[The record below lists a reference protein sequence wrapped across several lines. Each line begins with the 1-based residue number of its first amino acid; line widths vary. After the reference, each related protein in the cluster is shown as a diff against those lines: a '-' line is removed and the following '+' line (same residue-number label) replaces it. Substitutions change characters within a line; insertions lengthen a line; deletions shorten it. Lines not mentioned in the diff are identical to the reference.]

1 MILLD
6 TNVLSET
13 LRPSPDPNV
22 VAWLRAVEPPLSAPY
37 ADAMSSAANK
47 TQRTDVPVG
56 DFLATVDE
64 RRRAEAETLIPMM
77 GELTGEE
84 PYMYGPSII
93 GFGTRHYVYDSG
105 REGDMPVLSFSPR
118 NSAVT
123 VYVNDGFDGHEDLLA
138 ELGRHR
144 TSKACLYLTR
154 LENADLD
161 VLKRLLARSVAAQ
174 KGRQ

>member
-1 MILLD
+1 M
-6 TNVLSET
+6 
-13 LRPSPDPNV
+13 SP
-22 VAWLRAVEPPLSAPY
+22 
-37 ADAMSSAANK
+37 AANK

-77 GELTGEE
+77 RELTGEE

-105 REGDMPVLSFSPR
+105 REGETPVLSFSPR
-118 NSAVT
+118 ESAVT

-138 ELGRHR
+138 ELGKHR

-154 LENADLD
+154 LEHADLD
-161 VLKRLLARSVAAQ
+161 VLKRLLERSVASQ
-174 KGRQ
+174 RGEQ